1 MTQQNGSINS
11 TGNNKLAGLD
21 HLRTVAI
28 SLVFLYHYRI
38 FQHPEWIEHAG
49 SFGWTGVDL
58 FFVLS
63 GYLIAGQLFSRVAQG
78 KGLAMGEFYFK
89 RAFRILPAYLVIVAL
104 YFCLPV
110 FR

>member
-21 HLRTVAI
+21 HLRTLAI

-38 FQHPEWIEHAG
+38 FQHPDWTIQAG
-49 SFGWTGVDL
+49 NFGWTGVDL

-63 GYLIAGQLFSRVAQG
+63 GYLIAGQLFHKIAQG
-78 KGLAMGEFYFK
+78 KGIDIGEFYFK
-89 RAFRILPAYLVIVAL
+89 RFFRIIPAYLVVLTL
-104 YFCLPV
+104 YCCLPA
-110 FR
+110 F